1 MTLVLLF
8 IYSIFIMFISM
19 FTKYNETLIS
29 SILIKKKKKELL
41 KY

>member
-19 FTKYNETLIS
+19 LTKYNETLIS
-29 SILIKKKKKELL
+29 SILIKKKKKKLL